1 MNKYIRKHKIETSEY
16 LRDAF
21 THSPKAFW
29 RLLKPRDKPNNSN
42 GPELD
47 TLFNYFKHINEN
59 IVTDNTVNADFI
71 PLTVESTDDLNKDI
85 TLEEMCSAI
94 KRLKRNKAAGLDMV
108 ENDYLIDSFEKLGS
122 LLVSYFNL
130 VLTTG
135 IMPDQWLIGAIKPIY
150 KNKGDINSP
159 NSYRPI
165 TILSCV
171 GKLFTGILNN
181 RLNNFLESNN
191 ILTSAQ
197 SGFRKGFSTIDNA
210 FILHLITHLFK
221 HSNKKLFCIFIDF
234 AKAFDNIWRIG
245 LWHKLL
251 SNSITGKF
259 FTLVKNMYS
268 NIKSCVMVN
277 GITSEYFNS
286 YAGVRQGENLSPV
299 LFSLYINDLEQF
311 LCNKDCEGITIKC
324 PNNDAMSA
332 YLRLFILLYADD
344 TVLFA
349 ENPGQLQLIIN
360 YFNEYCET
368 WKLEVNISKTKVV
381 IFGGGPAKNSK
392 LSFYFGDKE
401 IQITDSYVYL
411 GIKFHRLF
419 AIKDMVTTASKA
431 MFCLLKRARNIN
443 LPLDIII
450 KSFDVMVQPI
460 LIYGCE
466 VWGYEN
472 LPIIE
477 KLHLKFLKLA
487 AGLKSSTPTYMV
499 YGELGALPINIA
511 ISKRIVRFWHSL
523 TDSNKQLKYSNKL
536 YHVMNLNNVKTK
548 WLEHVQTILND
559 CGLTD
564 VYINPHLYSQQ
575 WLCSQVERIRTDHFL
590 QAWNSDIK
598 NSSKGLYYQYFKS
611 SPMFEKYLLLP
622 KSISIP
628 LLKFRT
634 TNHHLPVE
642 CGRWLGIP
650 RLERTCKLCNSPSV
664 ADEFH
669 YMFRCQFF
677 TKDRE
682 QFIPTKYSKWPNLIT
697 FSRLMNIVKIKDL
710 KKLATYINII
720 HRALK

>member
-1 MNKYIRKHKIETSEY
+1 M
-16 LRDAF
+16 D
-21 THSPKAFW
+21 
-29 RLLKPRDKPNNSN
+29 
-42 GPELD
+42 
-47 TLFNYFKHINEN
+47 
-59 IVTDNTVNADFI
+59 
-71 PLTVESTDDLNKDI
+71 
-85 TLEEMCSAI
+85 
-94 KRLKRNKAAGLDMV
+94 
-108 ENDYLIDSFEKLGS
+108 
-122 LLVSYFNL
+122 
-130 VLTTG
+130 
-135 IMPDQWLIGAIKPIY
+135 
-150 KNKGDINSP
+150 
-159 NSYRPI
+159 
-165 TILSCV
+165 
-171 GKLFTGILNN
+171 
-181 RLNNFLESNN
+181 
-191 ILTSAQ
+191 
-197 SGFRKGFSTIDNA
+197 
-210 FILHLITHLFK
+210 
-221 HSNKKLFCIFIDF
+221 
-234 AKAFDNIWRIG
+234 
-245 LWHKLL
+245 
-251 SNSITGKF
+251 
-259 FTLVKNMYS
+259 
-268 NIKSCVMVN
+268 
-277 GITSEYFNS
+277 
-286 YAGVRQGENLSPV
+286 
-299 LFSLYINDLEQF
+299 
-311 LCNKDCEGITIKC
+311 
-324 PNNDAMSA
+324 
-332 YLRLFILLYADD
+332 
-344 TVLFA
+344 
-349 ENPGQLQLIIN
+349 
-360 YFNEYCET
+360 
-368 WKLEVNISKTKVV
+368 
-381 IFGGGPAKNSK
+381 
-392 LSFYFGDKE
+392 
-401 IQITDSYVYL
+401 VY
-411 GIKFHRLF
+411 FHRNRRLLF

-477 KLHLKFLKLA
+477 KLHLKILKLA
-487 AGLKSSTPTYMV
+487 ARLKSSTPTYMV

-564 VYINPHLYSQQ
+564 VYINPHPYSQQ
-575 WLCSQVERIRTDHFL
+575 WLCSQVERIQTDHFL
-590 QAWNSDIK
+590 QAWNLDIK

-611 SPMFEKYLLLP
+611 SPMFEKYILLP

-710 KKLATYINII
+710 KKLATYINSI